1 MGFMAVLPVDGT
13 CFDRSRKATD
23 VPPRRARRGPR
34 SAAAPRRA
42 TSPVDSPLDRTQ
54 HSIRS
59 TEDPMTQAP
68 PQIGYDD
75 FLKVDVRVGRI
86 VQVDDF
92 PKAKKPAYRLR
103 IDFGEL
109 GVKTSSVQLTRHYRN
124 EDLARRLVLAVV
136 HFPPRQ
142 IADYFSEVLTL
153 GVMLGEVDVVLVQPD
168 RDVPPGSRIL
178 QEKEGVPLGPVG
190 AGGRATRPP
199 RHDPR
204 PPRRA
209 RGEPRPASPP

>member
-13 CFDRSRKATD
+13 CSDRSRKATD
-23 VPPRRARRGPR
+23 VAPRRARRGPR

-75 FLKVDVRVGRI
+75 FLKVDVRGGRI
-86 VQVDDF
+86 GQVDDF

-109 GVKTSSVQLTRHYRN
+109 GVKTSSAQLTRHYRK

-136 HFPPRQ
+136 NFPPRQ

-153 GVMLGEVDVVLVQPD
+153 GVMLGEGDVVLVQPD
-168 RDVPPGSRIL
+168 RDVPPGSRSL
-178 QEKEGVPLGPVG
+178 YEKEGVPVRPGG
-190 AGGRATRPP
+190 AGGGVACPSA
-199 RHDPR
+199 
-204 PPRRA
+204 PRR
-209 RGEPRPASPP
+209 R